1 MKRKRITQLF
11 PFLLPI
17 RRIQRKIFFD
27 ATMRFDYTEKYTLK
41 TSKIH
46 MPARIDPDT
55 AERIKQTAS
64 VIYRA
69 LDCSGFRLSRCLVH
83 HD

>member
-1 MKRKRITQLF
+1 MIQMF

-27 ATMRFDYTEKYTLK
+27 ATKHFDYTEKYTPK
-41 TSKIH
+41 TSRIH

-64 VIYRA
+64 VVYRA
-69 LDCSGFRLSRCLVH
+69 LDCSGFRLSLCLGH